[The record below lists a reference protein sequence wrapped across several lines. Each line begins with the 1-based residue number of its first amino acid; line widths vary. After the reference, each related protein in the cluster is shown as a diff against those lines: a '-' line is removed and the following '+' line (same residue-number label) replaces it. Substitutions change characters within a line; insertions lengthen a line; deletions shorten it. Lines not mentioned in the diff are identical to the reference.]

1 MAPRLH
7 IPAPMALC
15 RLILPLWLAFLA
27 PGCQLALPKGTP
39 EELIAGARRHFEAKE
54 WKEASRYSEAVR
66 RNHEASDEA
75 EEATF
80 LYADSSRRLLKGQR
94 SFSAY
99 QKLAERWPTTRFSV
113 EAAVTQFDLGVDHL
127 DGKFPG
133 VLFFGRNRAFGVRI
147 LEHMQVHYR
156 NHSLADDALMR
167 VSDWHLAH
175 GDHDAATEVLR
186 RLLANYPRSTF
197 TMRAR
202 FQLARSLW
210 LQCQGADYDERLL
223 LQARRGFEDFI
234 ATAQQQGLA
243 ESLGEQIEASRRLVA
258 AIVETLSE
266 KHYRIGRF
274 YERTGHPGSAIRY
287 YEQTVVRYAGTKGA
301 ADAEERLRRLGR
313 GAPGEGQGERG
324 QAG

>member
-1 MAPRLH
+1 MVPR
-7 IPAPMALC
+7 
-15 RLILPLWLAFLA
+15 RLILPLWLASLA
-27 PGCQLALPKGTP
+27 CGCQVALPKGKP
-39 EELIAGARRHFEAKE
+39 EDLIVEARRHFEAKE
-54 WKEASRYSEAVR
+54 WKEASRYCEAVR

-80 LYADSSRRLLKGQR
+80 LYADASRRQRKGQR
-94 SFSAY
+94 AFAAY
-99 QKLAERWPTTRFSV
+99 QKLAEKWPTTRFSV
-113 EAAVTQFDLGVDHL
+113 EAAVTQFDLGADHL

-133 VLFFGRNRAFGVRI
+133 VLFFGKNRVFGVRI

-167 VSDWHLAH
+167 IADWHLAN
-175 GDHDAATEVLR
+175 GDYEAATEVLR

-223 LQARRGFEDFI
+223 LQARRGFEDFV
-234 ATAQQQGLA
+234 ATAQQQGLE
-243 ESLGEQIEASRRLVA
+243 ESLGEQIGASRHLIE

-287 YEQTVVRYAGTKGA
+287 YEQTLLRYAGTKSA
-301 ADAEERLRRLGR
+301 ADAEERLRKLGR
-313 GAPGEGQGERG
+313 AAPGDVQGARG